1 MRDLTG
7 RLRQKFEMRLSKTFW
22 IILTV
27 ILSSV
32 LFSSE
37 LLWGAGAQMYRDPL
51 AVLPHVVP
59 GVEDSR
65 ISLNGEW
72 QFTMN
77 PSKEFWT
84 DFNEDSTDWTT
95 IQVPG
100 ECRMQGFPI
109 VHDKEYAYRRR
120 LQIPD
125 DFEGQTILIRFDGVY
140 SYGRVWINGSYI
152 RDHHGGF
159 TSWDCD
165 ITEFVLK
172 GENHIWLCVG
182 VTDRKDDISYGSG
195 YAHHPIGGILRS
207 VELAAVPNI
216 HVRDLHVQ
224 TLFGPLYQDVFLQLS
239 ASLSS
244 PSPAQIE
251 LWLRD
256 PSGSDVPIHPSI
268 LDMSSNH
275 LNGFVEIPI
284 RSPKKWDAEHP
295 NLYTLDARLIVG
307 ERVQEEIRMRIGFR
321 EVKVVGNRMLVNGN
335 EVKLRGANRHDIHP
349 LLGRSTTPEQDERDV
364 RLAKEANFN
373 FIRTSHYPPSKEFL
387 DNCDRFGLYVEEE
400 TAVCFVGTHRSEA
413 YKETGATENDP
424 AFLSRYLDQLTE
436 MVDRDR
442 NHPCV
447 IIWSVGNE
455 NSYGV
460 NFQSSFEMVKS
471 LDISRPVM
479 FSYPGKVPS
488 GSYSYDILSMHYV
501 SHTGRVAQYGIE
513 IGHFGSDTIP
523 VLHDEWAHV
532 PCYNTET
539 LKSDPNVRNFWG
551 ESMKRMWD
559 GCYSSGGALG
569 GAIWGMIDEVFQ
581 LPDECVGYGQWGI
594 VDVWRRKKPEFWHT
608 KKAYSPVRILETHFP
623 DFRLSEDLSVP
634 VINRFDHTNL
644 KELRIECLQD
654 GSSRSVIPPDILPH
668 SQGSIVIPSD
678 YLASHDP
685 IILKFFKEGNR
696 LIDEYELTLIPTTS
710 EENEQLQPGIPP
722 IFRETEGAVIFEGED
737 FLVAFET
744 ESGLIDYA
752 DYQGSRI
759 IEGGPFLNL
768 IVPGKKEQW
777 NDSKLVQEGLHWE
790 PEKVEISQS
799 DSILRSLARGRVG
812 SFRVVLDIRVDRR
825 GRIRADYILENPPE
839 EIHAIGLSYSLSKD
853 LDLLHWKRQPLWTI
867 YPEDHIGRPVGTA
880 SKFSPE
886 PEGEV
891 YRVEPKQPWSSDT
904 KDFYLFSLSG
914 FPENGLPVTNDF
926 RSMKENIFL
935 YELTES
941 LSGKGIRVESDGVTS
956 ARSVVHEDGSIDLNI
971 NTEWT
976 YFHLDWGNYEREIK
990 LSPGYTG
997 HTLVR
1002 LFGKQKDN

>member
-1 MRDLTG
+1 MNRLQRRDFLKIWIFVIVT
-7 RLRQKFEMRLSKTFW
+7 LSC
-22 IILTV
+22 
-27 ILSSV
+27 V
-32 LFSSE
+32 LVSPD
-37 LLWGAGAQMYRDPL
+37 LIRGAGAQMYRDPL

-59 GVEDSR
+59 GVENSR

-72 QFTMN
+72 QFNMN
-77 PSKEFWT
+77 PSEDFWT
-84 DFNEDSTDWTT
+84 DLNEDSMDWTS

-109 VHDKEYAYRRR
+109 VHDKEYAYRTR

-125 DFEGQTILIRFDGVY
+125 DFEGRTILIRFDGVY
-140 SYGRVWINGSYI
+140 SYARVWIDGSYI

-165 ITEFVLK
+165 ITEFVRK
-172 GENHIWLCVG
+172 GKNHLWLYVG

-216 HVRDLHVQ
+216 HVRDLHVL
-224 TLFGPLYQDVFLQLS
+224 TRFGPQYQNVFFQLS

-244 PSPAQIE
+244 PAPAQIE

-256 PSGSDVPIHPSI
+256 PSGGDVPIHPSI

-275 LNGFVEIPI
+275 LNGSVEIPI
-284 RSPKKWDAEHP
+284 RFPKKWDAEHP
-295 NLYTLDARLIVG
+295 NLYTLDARLIVEG
-307 ERVQEEIRMRIGFR
+307 RVQEEIRMRIGFR
-321 EVKVVGNRMLVNGN
+321 EVKVVGNRLLVNGN

-349 LLGRSTTPEQDERDV
+349 LLGRSTTPEQDELDV

-424 AFLSRYLDQLTE
+424 DYLSRYLDQLAE
-436 MVDRDR
+436 MLDRDR

-460 NFQSSFEMVKS
+460 NFQSSFDMVKS
-471 LDISRPVM
+471 LDTSRPIM
-479 FSYPGKVPS
+479 FSYPGKVPQ
-488 GSYSYDILSMHYV
+488 GNYCYDILSMHYV
-501 SHTGRVAQYGIE
+501 SHTGRVDQYGIK
-513 IGHFGSDTIP
+513 IDHFGSDTIP

-532 PCYNTET
+532 PCYNIET
-539 LKSDPNVRNFWG
+539 LKSDPNVRNYWG

-559 GCYSSGGALG
+559 GCFSFEGALG

-608 KKAYSPVRILETHFP
+608 KKSYSPVRILETFFT
-623 DFRLSEDLSVP
+623 DIRLTEDLSVP

-644 KELRIECLQD
+644 QELRIEYLQN
-654 GSSRSVIPPDILPH
+654 GSRRSIIPPDVVPH
-668 SQGSIVIPSD
+668 SQGAIVIPSD
-678 YLASHDP
+678 YLENLDP
-685 IILKFFKEGNR
+685 IILRFFDGGNR
-696 LIDEYELTLIPTTS
+696 LIDEYELTFDQAAHEGVEPIP
-710 EENEQLQPGIPP
+710 PGIPP
-722 IFRETEGAVIFEGED
+722 VFRETKGAVIFEGED
-737 FLVAFET
+737 FLVVFDR

-752 DYQGSRI
+752 DYQGTRI

-768 IVPGKKEQW
+768 VVPGKKEQW
-777 NDSKLVQEGLHWE
+777 NDSKLVQEGLRWE
-790 PEKVEISQS
+790 PEKVDISQS
-799 DSILRSLARGRVG
+799 DSVLRSFARGRVG
-812 SFRVVLDIRVDRR
+812 KFRIVLDIRVDRT
-825 GRIRADYILENPPE
+825 GRIRADYVLENPPE
-839 EIHAIGLSYSLSKD
+839 EIHTVGLSYSLSKD
-853 LDLLHWKRQPLWTI
+853 LNSLHWTRQPLWTT
-867 YPEDHIGRPVGTA
+867 YPEDHIGRSDGTV
-880 SKFSPE
+880 SKFSPD
-886 PEGEV
+886 PEREV
-891 YRVEPKQPWSSDT
+891 YRIEPEQPWSLDT

-914 FPENGLPVTNDF
+914 LPENGLPVTNDF

-941 LSGKGIRVESDGVTS
+941 LSGKGIRVESDGAAA
-956 ARSVVHEDGSIDLNI
+956 ARSAVNGDGSIDLSI
-971 NTEWT
+971 NNRWT

-990 LSPGYTG
+990 LSPGFSGT
-997 HTLVR
+997 VVFK
-1002 LFGKQKDN
+1002 LFKR